1 MVVVVCKRGRRY
13 CEMSLVEKAEN
24 STLFPHSNN
33 REVCESSLRRV
44 LDGDVSHVRTFVHS
58 FHDFLQ
64 EDMPTER
71 GAFLAHLTERAVCI
85 LKVIVDAQPSLQEET
100 LRAFSP
106 SPPWSL
112 IAYYATL
119 GYCSAHAATRPF
131 VMGAAAHHFL
141 LLRLPLQ
148 GAILCLAFLYV
159 SYGAQFVYLYLALVM
174 GWYADAVMKVQ
185 LTA

>member
-1 MVVVVCKRGRRY
+1 
-13 CEMSLVEKAEN
+13 MSLVEKTDGT
-24 STLFPHSNN
+24 TLFPHSKN

-44 LDGDVSHVRTFVHS
+44 LDGDVSHVKTFVHS

-85 LKVIVDAQPSLQEET
+85 LKVIVDAQPSLQEERT
-100 LRAFSP
+100 SPP
-106 SPPWSL
+106 SPPRSW

-131 VMGAAAHHFL
+131 VVGAAAHHFL
-141 LLRLPLQ
+141 LLRLPLE

-159 SYGAQFVYLYLALVM
+159 SYGAQFVFLYLALVM
-174 GWYADAVMKVQ
+174 GWYADAVMKVF
-185 LTA
+185 LIA